1 MDAVI
6 DRIWPAGL
14 TRIPYWVYTDTDVLA
29 LEQKRLF
36 EGPVWNFLC
45 LETELPNVGDYRT
58 TFVGS
63 MPVVVV
69 RAEDGELVAFENRC
83 AHRGALICLDDSG
96 TVKDFHCVYHAWR
109 YDLRGNLR
117 SVAFSAASTARAA
130 CRPTS
135 TWTQHGPRKLR
146 VTMFCG
152 LVFGTLVATTRR
164 NSKTISGPRSSRA
177 SAA

>member
-14 TRIPYWVYTDTDVLA
+14 TRIPYWVYTDADVLA

-45 LETELPNVGDYRT
+45 LETELPNIGDYRT
-58 TFVGS
+58 TFVGA
-63 MPVVVV
+63 MPVVAV

-96 TVKDFHCVYHAWR
+96 TVQGLP
-109 YDLRGNLR
+109 LRLSRLALR
-117 SVAFSAASTARAA
+117 SARQPAARSRSAAASTAKAA

-135 TWTQHGPRKLR
+135 T
-146 VTMFCG
+146 
-152 LVFGTLVATTRR
+152 
-164 NSKTISGPRSSRA
+164 
-177 SAA
+177 